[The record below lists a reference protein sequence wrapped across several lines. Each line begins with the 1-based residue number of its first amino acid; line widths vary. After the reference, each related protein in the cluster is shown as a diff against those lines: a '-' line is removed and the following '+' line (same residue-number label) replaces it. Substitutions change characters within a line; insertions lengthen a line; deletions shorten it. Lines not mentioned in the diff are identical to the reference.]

1 MAHRGRANSSRS
13 KPEPIAGDRDRRS
26 PGETLRAFVLGVR
39 S

>member
-1 MAHRGRANSSRS
+1 MGHRGGANNSRS
-13 KPEPIAGDRDRRS
+13 KPEPIAGGRDRRS